1 MHSQNCHN
9 VVHDTHSDCFNVRST
24 SLLVIICACAIRRQT
39 TTNTHTVLTS
49 TIMSTVTA
57 RSSANGHQTNGAPTH
72 TNGVDKV
79 VPSKD
84 SRMSKDEL
92 KLMVAVLGI
101 YGCYLTSGILQEHI
115 YSYRTASGERF
126 GQTLFLLWVQCVV
139 NVLFAGIAMVVGK
152 LNLQDVLDFGSACYL
167 VTTANSRLVLLI
179 VVMLSLVF

>member
-9 VVHDTHSDCFNVRST
+9 LLHYTQSHSFNVRST
-24 SLLVIICACAIRRQT
+24 SLLIVVRACTLCRP
-39 TTNTHTVLTS
+39 TNTSTCTVLVSTTMS
-49 TIMSTVTA
+49 TITA

-72 TNGVDKV
+72 TNGVDK

-152 LNLQDVLDFGSACYL
+152 LNLQGMLDFGSACCYIKYA
-167 VTTANSRLVLLI
+167 VCICSTAHCSHA
-179 VVMLSLVF
+179 